1 MSRYLLRQLSLLLV
15 TLWLLTLL
23 AFSLG
28 HWFSGDFITNT
39 SGIFP
44 EDIRFAETAE
54 ARAAEAGI
62 VNQYTAYLGHLF
74 RGDWGLSLLDGEPV
88 FEQIALRFGA
98 TLEIALI
105 AFVIAIVLGIPL
117 GVLAALYFRKAVDH
131 TILTISLSGYSIPVF
146 WFAQIA
152 ILIIAIQWGLVPI
165 AGQINPLYEITPRSG
180 SIILDILLEQPE
192 HMTEAL
198 HSAFLH
204 MILPVCILAIMP
216 MMLII
221 RLMRNS
227 MLDVL
232 SQNYITSGYAKGLS
246 IARVLWNHALP
257 NAMQHVMRQIG
268 ALISLLITNTMIIE
282 VIFSWPGLGSWL
294 VRSIYER
301 DYPVIQGGLLVI
313 SAVILLIT
321 IALNIFHAW
330 RYPQVRK
337 DLYGAN

>member
-23 AFSLG
+23 AFGLG

-44 EDIRFAETAE
+44 EDIRFADVAE
-54 ARAAEAGI
+54 ARAAGAD
-62 VNQYTAYLGHLF
+62 VFSQYSAYLSHLF
-74 RGDWGLSLLDGEPV
+74 RGDWGVSLLDGEPV

-98 TLEIALI
+98 TLEIALL
-105 AFVIAIVLGIPL
+105 AFILALLPGVPL
-117 GVLAALYFRKAVDH
+117 GVIAALYFRKTIDH
-131 TILTISLSGYSIPVF
+131 TILTLSLSGYSIPVF

-152 ILIIAIQWGLVPI
+152 ILVIAIHWGLVPI
-165 AGQINPLYEITPRSG
+165 SGQINPLYEITPRSG
-180 SIILDILLEQPE
+180 SIILDIFLEQPE
-192 HMTEAL
+192 HMGAAL
-198 HSAFLH
+198 HSAFAH
-204 MILPVCILAIMP
+204 MVLPICILAIMP

-232 SQNYITSGYAKGLS
+232 GQNFITSGYAKGLS
-246 IARVLWNHALP
+246 TARVLWNHALP
-257 NAMQHVMRQIG
+257 NAMQQVMRQLG
-268 ALISLLITNTMIIE
+268 TLISLLITNTMIIE

-313 SAVILLIT
+313 SALILLIT

-337 DLYGAN
+337 DLYAAS